1 MLSKA
6 MFCRS
11 VKLKLSTLE
20 EPDKFVVGG
29 IWIIVK
35 QQERERE
42 TGDEIGEEKYCNNR
56 GLSYDPIESIVKGAI
71 CYDEKSFLENLEKVF
86 KGNKAFKH
94 SIADKLFNKHFD
106 KLSSERIT
114 KELRKILS

>member
-1 MLSKA
+1 
-6 MFCRS
+6 MFY
-11 VKLKLSTLE
+11 
-20 EPDKFVVGG
+20 EPSYEYTFYDIIPYSDVLICDYSSIYFDFILTQREVVFNFY
-29 IWIIVK
+29 
-35 QQERERE
+35 
-42 TGDEIGEEKYCNNR
+42 DYEKYCNNR